1 MVVVFESFVEIR
13 CCVAA
18 AAALRVPSLL
28 WPLSA
33 PRPSVSPSVVE
44 EFCRRF
50 VLCGGTKGHNVES
63 GRSVVRSV

>member
-1 MVVVFESFVEIR
+1 MAVVLESFVEIR

-18 AAALRVPSLL
+18 AAAVLRAPSLL

-33 PRPSVSPSVVE
+33 PRPSIVE

-50 VLCGGTKGHNVES
+50 VLCGGSKGHNVES